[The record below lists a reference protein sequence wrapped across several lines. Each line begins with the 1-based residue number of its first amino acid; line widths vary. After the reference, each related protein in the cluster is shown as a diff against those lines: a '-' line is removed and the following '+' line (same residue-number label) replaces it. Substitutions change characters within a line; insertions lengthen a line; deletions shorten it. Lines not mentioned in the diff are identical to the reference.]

1 MDLSARQKRRRKNA
15 FGATSPP
22 FIDYLKDILRRY
34 PDGGQILKELIQNA
48 DDAGATEVVFIH
60 DDRAYGTQTLWT
72 EDLEKYQGPA
82 LYAYNDAEFMEEDWE
97 GIQTTGRS
105 VKRNDPNKVG
115 RFGIGFNSI
124 YHVTDLPC
132 IFSGKYLGMLDP
144 QETIFGEREGGMR
157 WSLDDEEDREALLRL
172 SDQVQPFR
180 DVLGYVSDQC
190 WEDAVGEGK
199 KFSGTLFRFPLR
211 NEPSEISDNMYDS
224 DRVVQL
230 FNSFIADADMSLLF
244 LRKVSSVSLIHI
256 STNGSVNVRHKASA
270 SSLTVNESFHSREML
285 TVEGFTHLKNISS
298 DCPSKGKT
306 DVQWLIT
313 TCCMKE
319 GQVPELD
326 ALAKKQSFRPQVDLA
341 FPLDQERSLT
351 DGRLSCFLPLPNN
364 ETNSTGL
371 PVRVNAC
378 FGLTDNRRHI
388 KWREEDQRFDEAAV
402 WNELLIKEVFPCA
415 YHMIILDAIRFSQV
429 YDFPS
434 SSVYCLWPDLDQMKH
449 KERWH
454 GVAME
459 MLQQFLLLNE
469 SVFSLAVDADE
480 WVTLS
485 EAVFLP
491 DDSMEPQ
498 MKNAVSSVLIAL
510 GEKLVSIPSHVS
522 RDIQTTV
529 ESPETLRRTTPDFV
543 RNVFRKNGNLNLSRE
558 DKLLILEYMLSD
570 GKYRELWELQLL
582 PLSNGTFK
590 TFTNEDHNLAF
601 IDNEQF
607 PHELLPGMKEV
618 FLPRD
623 LRSNTLIHLRK
634 LAATSTYNKIIEMD
648 SEMVAKYAIKSL
660 PEDWKKTQGHVTWQV
675 GNGQHPPMQWLKD
688 FWKYLNTNW
697 RELSSFVGMPLI
709 PLQPLLDS
717 TSSVILVKLQRNTTL
732 VFHKSDQDSLSE
744 QIAKVVRKVGG
755 TIIQRDTFPDHR
767 DLKTYVLT
775 PSPRNILQ
783 LFLNLEK
790 HQVIHGIESASPME
804 KEELKLCLS
813 SLDSLTPAEKGLLSE
828 LPLFRSMASLKSKTG
843 QYISVK
849 SKQAVVLN
857 SVLLFPETL
866 LMTDVVVQCANE
878 ADRRLLTLLKTDLL
892 NAAQAA
898 TLLVNGIEK
907 RLYKRKE
914 SDQIMTWILQH
925 GSVLFA
931 QDQALYEKCIHL
943 SFIDLKTGDLK
954 KASDLFDPNN
964 KTFKALFEPEFFPP
978 TALRSNPQMLDTLR
992 HLGMKTDEN
1001 TITANDALHVAKHIA
1016 RLQVQSLQKASE
1028 KAEALMK
1035 LLNDTHVLSK
1045 FSVQQLSELLGTQWI
1060 PCNIPDAVN
1069 GHQSIN
1075 KKPRMFKPKEV
1086 RHSKY
1091 FNIVSHVMPLTEK
1104 LNEKVSEKLGLLS
1117 SPPPEKVFDNLSAL
1131 KASVSGMHN
1140 PDIDL
1145 NFKVKLHSIYKFM
1158 QDNIAQF
1165 RGTVNKKNV
1174 PWLWIHNQFVPP
1186 CDVVLNSPPGLDLSS
1201 YIKKVPEEF
1210 LAYRDLLT
1218 EFGVRA
1224 SVSDEEIEGMLHS
1237 MKQHIDRKLPSYGTQ
1252 SELKVAIAI
1261 LNWMRKGQKSI
1272 KDNLP
1277 IPVMVENGLFNL
1289 QKLSSTVFCDISR
1302 DGLEDLRKDEEEF
1315 YVIHGEIPG
1324 ATVDWL
1330 KIPSLSTRILNPE
1343 FIGIEQCGQT
1353 EPITL
1358 RIKNILK
1365 EYDEEKDLFKEL
1377 IQNAEDA
1384 RATTCKFML
1393 DFRKHKNPPNSLIDQ
1408 DMSLCQ
1414 GPCLWAYNDKLF
1426 TEEDWVNITKVGSA
1440 SKETKVEKIGK
1451 FGLGF
1456 NSVYHMTD
1464 IPSVLSGKNLLILD
1478 PNVTHLKKHIESKAC
1493 PGIKLDLFQERLFHS
1508 FPGQFKPY
1516 QGIFDCDLSRDSAHK
1531 FFEGTLIKL
1540 PFRTQKEALSSEV
1553 SDKVFEGDDIGA
1565 FEQHLTH
1572 NSGEIML
1579 FLRNISKVSLE
1590 ILPENSSTPP
1600 CAEQVNTLFT
1610 VTRKVVCT
1618 MRVPDDTPLKTRQS
1632 DSLKVLLKIDAKFE
1646 HVTDGLSA
1654 NIIEVTTNYQNVSDV
1669 SYWLVNSCF
1678 GMQTSLDMF
1687 QKESKQRFPLP
1698 VGSIAVPLQKDP
1710 KGGNWLA
1717 EKHDSVGQVF
1727 CFLPLSIQSGLPVN
1741 INGFF
1746 AVTSN
1751 RKGLWDTGVK
1761 HEWNKAL
1768 LQDAVTGSY
1777 IFTLSVLKEMSK
1789 KGELQGYHYYMFW
1802 PDKKKVST
1810 SFQSLTVAFY
1820 SAIAHNVSGKAP
1832 ELFSD
1837 GKSWCSIE
1845 KARFLH
1851 QNIEQNKKVGKI
1863 AMKEFMANQGK
1874 PYLAIPLPDWV
1885 RYNFSQTG
1893 FSKIVAARTLDW
1905 AEFYKD
1911 IVFSN
1916 LSSMDPRSRDALV
1929 LHAIDMND
1937 KAIDDLL
1944 KSHPCIPA
1952 IGCEELQF
1960 IRRLV
1965 NPSGKVACLY
1975 DPEEGRFLEGTAED
1989 FCTPKRIQRLSEL
2002 GMLSDFLS
2010 LEDIKERAETISR
2023 IWQTNAKEAYKRV
2036 RRILDLTREHLNDET
2051 SPHWNSLRNTA
2062 FIPACPPKTPEH
2074 DKSTGSPLAKPTEV
2088 YSSSCRYLVNMTQTT
2103 VDQAVLES
2111 HHVPV
2116 LCKLGVL
2123 ENPPLLTVLQQL
2135 ENAQLHFNALDGD
2148 MHSNIA
2154 YECYGYLDEL
2164 TKEQTQSGVIFEMAQ
2179 SFPFVLIEGKFVNVK
2194 SVARTE
2200 SFEAKPYLYYL
2211 PDVFSKFRNLWQCV
2225 GLQEYFTSD
2234 QLLGVLQ
2241 ELSTKY
2247 HCRPLSKCDLNL
2259 SLRIAE
2265 RLYEAEDNKPQ
2276 DCLLPDQN
2284 GVLCPSHKLCYNDS
2298 PWMPVS
2304 KDVTLCHE
2312 LLPRSIVLH
2321 FGVKTTRHNTLQN
2334 HRVAGFSP
2342 MVKEFGQHE
2351 KLTVRIK
2358 NIIQAYPSKKD
2369 ILKELIQNADDAQA
2383 TEIHFVWDK
2392 RKHNT
2397 KKTFGDTWNPLQG
2410 PALCVYNNKVFSDAD
2425 LEGIQRLG
2433 EGGKHGVQGK
2443 TGKYGLGFNSVYHLT
2458 DCPSILTGGKWLCIS
2473 DPNLQYIQHGTELLP
2488 GCMYSLEKEFKDSFS
2503 DVYDTFLPSN
2513 FKLEEGTMLR
2523 LPLRTE
2529 KMAEMSQI
2537 SKNTIDDLD
2546 IEELSSAFKEDP
2558 EGLILFL
2565 RHIRKIQFHE
2575 MTLDG
2580 QIKTT
2585 ISAEIKLSRECDVKK
2600 VHFQN
2605 HIQKS
2610 LDSGGPIESLQTI
2623 YKMDISSSIKKHSE
2637 WIVAEQFGFMNENTD
2652 EQSSRRVPQAAVAA
2666 CLKSETLQPFTG
2678 RVFCSLPLPSSTGL
2692 PVHING
2698 NFEVD
2703 SSRRD
2708 LWKEDGKS
2716 SKSDWNESLKLDIIA
2731 PLYADLLNNMCASGK
2746 KIRSS
2751 LNCLQQRLDYFFL
2764 SFFPEVTD
2772 RVGHEWHG
2780 MVDAVFKSINERD
2793 LCVIPILSSSN
2804 QKSKKMYTVT
2814 WTSVNKG
2821 EPTDAPHFIL
2831 NHSDKSFVN
2840 TLEDI
2845 GMNLVPFSY
2854 RMIKIYASFNRAHVK
2869 VRSVSPMTVINF
2881 LKRKPLNDPAMTE
2894 NDLPLPISRTLIKD
2908 KRRCKKLL
2916 NYCLKDIDKNNC
2928 NTMCGLP
2935 LLLTQDQMLR
2945 YFHTDSPRLF
2955 TEFCELFQGHKADF
2969 ADYEVNGMHIGAL
2982 QQGNFLKAMTIPTS
2996 AMYLKPILEGLLQN
3010 CKVDPE
3016 CKLYVPG
3023 KIVSTWLQQLWDFFK
3038 DQIKSAEVKDSKDN
3052 QAFLDIKELF
3062 SDSPVVPVICSSQ
3075 NGKRFLKT
3083 MGTLCNVVS
3092 NPIFSSMVHEIL
3104 CKLGFMTLDSCVFSN
3119 IELSQHVTPELL
3131 DPNDSSA
3138 VLEQLCL
3145 SQQTLFK
3152 RIADTDLDDLL
3163 HFFQAGLCSR
3173 QNTQDY
3179 KRKLRSLPLFE
3190 TIQGRRQCI
3199 DGHRNVFILNTHLK
3213 QSFPDLYAIDKNTL
3227 FLKNSTVNLLLSKK
3241 LDITVL
3247 DDLGYYV
3254 KFILPS
3260 VCTFNDTLILNA
3272 FLMLLEIRRYPDFD
3286 DYKDTIISTM
3296 KCVRFIRDVFGNLQ
3310 MASYFYDDKQK
3321 LYQVMLPKERFV
3333 PEEFWKIIGCEQTIF
3348 RTVELLKELGL
3359 KHVVSDDEMIEFAHK
3374 IESDTK
3380 GNMSL
3385 ERLKQKSECLFESL
3399 LNRDNTNSDILKRIS
3414 TIKFV
3419 VPLEIQQDLCEYHQ
3433 PFAGKREFVAIK
3445 GSLIEKDPLN
3455 QFLIW
3460 TSVPILPSGKCVSKQ
3475 INILK
3480 EAGALD
3486 EPYPQHVTGNL
3497 MNICQAACSTT
3508 ENVNTRAKVFRQSYG
3523 FLQAVDF
3530 NAQPLI
3536 DLPVV
3541 LVEKDA
3547 ELVKPKQT
3555 VMILHNHT
3563 KFRPYLFKLPPDLVK
3578 YEEFFKKIGVRDRAS
3593 TQQYSTILQ
3602 DIYRDC
3608 IGKKE
3613 MNPNQKETCR
3623 WTVQQLFHLIETGK
3637 ENSLEIAQPL
3647 YLPARDGRLYE
3658 SSCLYFNDTYFSVS
3672 RFEHS
3677 VKKKLKLLGRVQ
3689 KSEVQNHWHDAYAF
3703 QKLLQRLP
3711 NSVRPKM
3718 LSEVTTQALVES
3730 SMHPC
3735 EYGECCEFSGWF
3747 KNRLTSG
3754 SFKHG
3759 LVCLLREQ
3767 SCGSLSQSDVD
3778 AMCQNFQR
3786 MKLICCE
3793 YLETIILL
3801 HQEPLDNT
3809 TDETQIYVKWE
3820 QESCTFYL
3828 KHSDSMSPKVM
3839 MNVAKGLANEINAL
3853 LKNSLNVKSLSVLEE
3868 LLMCENMEDVQR
3880 LLEKNKIRNIANTDY
3895 GQSRLPDPGTLI
3907 PEEWIDVLDM
3917 NFLNNFEMEEYVG
3930 FRNPSSEYVYA
3941 VVMERVNMPSNQGGP
3956 CSQKYKIKIGEQ
3968 EIIEVSALDL
3978 YQFKRGKRSSS
3989 TGGSCMSLV
3998 PSQGSGQSDPPPVL
4012 PQSMEEVQS
4021 EIDKFLQEI
4030 WTLPE
4035 EERRKGI
4042 RRLYL
4047 RWHPD
4052 KNPDCLDLATEACK
4066 YLQKKIEE
4074 LERGGRGGHNHSRP
4088 GQGDSQW
4095 SSAFRDFFRE
4105 WDQEASRHRRGR
4117 EGFSQRYSSREHNF
4131 WTFHEGRRP
4140 NPEEARRWQRQAKC
4154 DLTAAYNDAGG
4165 TSTEW
4170 CLFKVH
4176 QAVEKSLFG
4185 AEYKNTGH
4193 HPTDQ
4198 TITSLARKLSRV
4210 SPKLNTLPNMV
4221 HTLKQL
4227 GVDAKKT
4234 QYPNYHTSPGIPND
4248 QFNSW
4253 NLTEVLDLSSE
4264 ILTKIDSYIHE

>member
-1 MDLSARQKRRRKNA
+1 
-15 FGATSPP
+15 
-22 FIDYLKDILRRY
+22 
-34 PDGGQILKELIQNA
+34 
-48 DDAGATEVVFIH
+48 
-60 DDRAYGTQTLWT
+60 
-72 EDLEKYQGPA
+72 
-82 LYAYNDAEFMEEDWE
+82 
-97 GIQTTGRS
+97 
-105 VKRNDPNKVG
+105 
-115 RFGIGFNSI
+115 
-124 YHVTDLPC
+124 
-132 IFSGKYLGMLDP
+132 
-144 QETIFGEREGGMR
+144 
-157 WSLDDEEDREALLRL
+157 
-172 SDQVQPFR
+172 
-180 DVLGYVSDQC
+180 
-190 WEDAVGEGK
+190 
-199 KFSGTLFRFPLR
+199 
-211 NEPSEISDNMYDS
+211 
-224 DRVVQL
+224 
-230 FNSFIADADMSLLF
+230 
-244 LRKVSSVSLIHI
+244 
-256 STNGSVNVRHKASA
+256 
-270 SSLTVNESFHSREML
+270 
-285 TVEGFTHLKNISS
+285 
-298 DCPSKGKT
+298 
-306 DVQWLIT
+306 
-313 TCCMKE
+313 
-319 GQVPELD
+319 
-326 ALAKKQSFRPQVDLA
+326 
-341 FPLDQERSLT
+341 
-351 DGRLSCFLPLPNN
+351 
-364 ETNSTGL
+364 
-371 PVRVNAC
+371 
-378 FGLTDNRRHI
+378 
-388 KWREEDQRFDEAAV
+388 
-402 WNELLIKEVFPCA
+402 
-415 YHMIILDAIRFSQV
+415 
-429 YDFPS
+429 
-434 SSVYCLWPDLDQMKH
+434 
-449 KERWH
+449 
-454 GVAME
+454 
-459 MLQQFLLLNE
+459 
-469 SVFSLAVDADE
+469 
-480 WVTLS
+480 
-485 EAVFLP
+485 
-491 DDSMEPQ
+491 
-498 MKNAVSSVLIAL
+498 
-510 GEKLVSIPSHVS
+510 
-522 RDIQTTV
+522 
-529 ESPETLRRTTPDFV
+529 
-543 RNVFRKNGNLNLSRE
+543 
-558 DKLLILEYMLSD
+558 
-570 GKYRELWELQLL
+570 
-582 PLSNGTFK
+582 
-590 TFTNEDHNLAF
+590 
-601 IDNEQF
+601 
-607 PHELLPGMKEV
+607 
-618 FLPRD
+618 
-623 LRSNTLIHLRK
+623 
-634 LAATSTYNKIIEMD
+634 
-648 SEMVAKYAIKSL
+648 
-660 PEDWKKTQGHVTWQV
+660 
-675 GNGQHPPMQWLKD
+675 
-688 FWKYLNTNW
+688 
-697 RELSSFVGMPLI
+697 
-709 PLQPLLDS
+709 
-717 TSSVILVKLQRNTTL
+717 
-732 VFHKSDQDSLSE
+732 
-744 QIAKVVRKVGG
+744 
-755 TIIQRDTFPDHR
+755 
-767 DLKTYVLT
+767 
-775 PSPRNILQ
+775 
-783 LFLNLEK
+783 
-790 HQVIHGIESASPME
+790 
-804 KEELKLCLS
+804 
-813 SLDSLTPAEKGLLSE
+813 
-828 LPLFRSMASLKSKTG
+828 
-843 QYISVK
+843 
-849 SKQAVVLN
+849 
-857 SVLLFPETL
+857 
-866 LMTDVVVQCANE
+866 
-878 ADRRLLTLLKTDLL
+878 
-892 NAAQAA
+892 
-898 TLLVNGIEK
+898 
-907 RLYKRKE
+907 
-914 SDQIMTWILQH
+914 
-925 GSVLFA
+925 
-931 QDQALYEKCIHL
+931 
-943 SFIDLKTGDLK
+943 
-954 KASDLFDPNN
+954 
-964 KTFKALFEPEFFPP
+964 
-978 TALRSNPQMLDTLR
+978 
-992 HLGMKTDEN
+992 
-1001 TITANDALHVAKHIA
+1001 
-1016 RLQVQSLQKASE
+1016 
-1028 KAEALMK
+1028 
-1035 LLNDTHVLSK
+1035 
-1045 FSVQQLSELLGTQWI
+1045 
-1060 PCNIPDAVN
+1060 
-1069 GHQSIN
+1069 
-1075 KKPRMFKPKEV
+1075 
-1086 RHSKY
+1086 
-1091 FNIVSHVMPLTEK
+1091 
-1104 LNEKVSEKLGLLS
+1104 
-1117 SPPPEKVFDNLSAL
+1117 
-1131 KASVSGMHN
+1131 
-1140 PDIDL
+1140 
-1145 NFKVKLHSIYKFM
+1145 
-1158 QDNIAQF
+1158 
-1165 RGTVNKKNV
+1165 
-1174 PWLWIHNQFVPP
+1174 
-1186 CDVVLNSPPGLDLSS
+1186 
-1201 YIKKVPEEF
+1201 
-1210 LAYRDLLT
+1210 
-1218 EFGVRA
+1218 
-1224 SVSDEEIEGMLHS
+1224 
-1237 MKQHIDRKLPSYGTQ
+1237 
-1252 SELKVAIAI
+1252 
-1261 LNWMRKGQKSI
+1261 
-1272 KDNLP
+1272 
-1277 IPVMVENGLFNL
+1277 
-1289 QKLSSTVFCDISR
+1289 
-1302 DGLEDLRKDEEEF
+1302 
-1315 YVIHGEIPG
+1315 
-1324 ATVDWL
+1324 
-1330 KIPSLSTRILNPE
+1330 
-1343 FIGIEQCGQT
+1343 
-1353 EPITL
+1353 
-1358 RIKNILK
+1358 
-1365 EYDEEKDLFKEL
+1365 
-1377 IQNAEDA
+1377 
-1384 RATTCKFML
+1384 
-1393 DFRKHKNPPNSLIDQ
+1393 
-1408 DMSLCQ
+1408 
-1414 GPCLWAYNDKLF
+1414 
-1426 TEEDWVNITKVGSA
+1426 
-1440 SKETKVEKIGK
+1440 
-1451 FGLGF
+1451 
-1456 NSVYHMTD
+1456 
-1464 IPSVLSGKNLLILD
+1464 
-1478 PNVTHLKKHIESKAC
+1478 
-1493 PGIKLDLFQERLFHS
+1493 
-1508 FPGQFKPY
+1508 
-1516 QGIFDCDLSRDSAHK
+1516 
-1531 FFEGTLIKL
+1531 
-1540 PFRTQKEALSSEV
+1540 
-1553 SDKVFEGDDIGA
+1553 
-1565 FEQHLTH
+1565 
-1572 NSGEIML
+1572 
-1579 FLRNISKVSLE
+1579 
-1590 ILPENSSTPP
+1590 
-1600 CAEQVNTLFT
+1600 
-1610 VTRKVVCT
+1610 
-1618 MRVPDDTPLKTRQS
+1618 
-1632 DSLKVLLKIDAKFE
+1632 
-1646 HVTDGLSA
+1646 
-1654 NIIEVTTNYQNVSDV
+1654 
-1669 SYWLVNSCF
+1669 
-1678 GMQTSLDMF
+1678 MF

-1727 CFLPLSIQSGLPVN
+1727 CFLPLSIQSGLPVH

-2259 SLRIAE
+2259 SLRIAK

-2546 IEELSSAFKEDP
+2546 IEELSSALKEDP

-2716 SKSDWNESLKLDIIA
+2716 SKSNWNESLKLDIIA

-2746 KIRSS
+2746 KITSS

-2831 NHSDKSFVN
+2831 NHSDSSNSILLHLGMDTFSESFVN

-3092 NPIFSSMVHEIL
+3092 NSKSVVHEIL

-3260 VCTFNDTLILNA
+3260 VCTLNDTLILNA
-3272 FLMLLEIRRYPDFD
+3272 FQMLLEIRRYPDFD
-3286 DYKDTIISTM
+3286 DYKDIIISTM

-3333 PEEFWKIIGCEQTIF
+3333 PDEFWKIFGCEQTIF
-3348 RTVELLKELGL
+3348 RTSVKKLLKELGL
-3359 KHVVSDDEMIEFAHK
+3359 KHVVSDDEMIEFAHI

-3385 ERLKQKSECLFESL
+3385 KRLKQKSECLFESL

-3460 TSVPILPSGKCVSKQ
+3460 TSVPILPSGKCVSKE

-3486 EPYPQHVTGNL
+3486 QPYPQHVIENL
-3497 MNICQAACSTT
+3497 KNICQAACSTT
-3508 ENVNTRAKVFRQSYG
+3508 ENFKTRAKVFRQSYG
-3523 FLQAVDF
+3523 FLQAVNF

-3623 WTVQQLFHLIETGK
+3623 WTVQQLFHLIETVK
-3637 ENSLEIAQPL
+3637 ESSLEIAQPL
-3647 YLPARDGRLYE
+3647 YLPATDGRLYE

-3689 KSEVQNHWHDAYAF
+3689 KSEVQNHWYDAFAF
-3703 QKLLQRLP
+3703 PKLLQRLP

-3767 SCGSLSQSDVD
+3767 SSGSLSQSDVD

-3801 HQEPLDNT
+3801 NQEPLDNT

-3828 KHSDSMSPKVM
+3828 KHSDDMSPKVM
-3839 MNVAKGLANEINAL
+3839 ISVAKGLANEINAL
-3853 LKNSLNVKSLSVLEE
+3853 LKKSLNAKSLSVLEE

-3941 VVMERVNMPSNQGGP
+3941 VVMERVNVPSNQGGP

-3989 TGGSCMSLV
+3989 TGGSCMSPV

-4066 YLQKKIEE
+4066 YLQKRIEE
-4074 LERGGRGGHNHSRP
+4074 LERGGRGTHNHSRP

-4140 NPEEARRWQRQAKC
+4140 NPEEAQRWQRQAKC
-4154 DLTAAYNDAGG
+4154 DLAAAYNDTGG

-4210 SPKLNTLPNMV
+4210 SPKLNTLPSMV

-4234 QYPNYHTSPGIPND
+4234 QYPRYHTSPGIPND
-4248 QFNSW
+4248 QFNSR

-4264 ILTKIDSYIHE
+4264 IVRKIDSYIHE